1 MNIYQ
6 KLNHAKMEIANLNL
20 KMGGKNTFANYN
32 YYELEDFLPQLNGI
46 CQNVG
51 IVNLVSFTAEIAT
64 LTIVDTENPEERI
77 VVTSP
82 MSTANLK
89 GCHEVQNLGA
99 VETYIKRY
107 LYQIAFDI
115 VEHDALNGSSGGEYP
130 NLNIREETRTAL
142 KTAKVN
148 EVWRKSV
155 LDKFDGYTDD
165 SLRKL
170 AKAIPEKEKEFRRQE
185 LDNEAGRAF

>member
-130 NLNIREETRTAL
+130 NLSIREETRTAL